1 MSLLTSNYL
10 TPHGREEE
18 WRFTPLKR
26 LAGLHDLSVDIADH
40 ISISSKAALAA
51 GVSLTTPDSAE
62 FPPGYASNDVVTNR
76 IRQNVKK
83 ISLLSIDKDIELSEP
98 IFLKRSCGNTAELS
112 RLVIQ
117 AGVNSRATV
126 IIENNGSAQIGEEI
140 EISLAAGASL
150 NFITLQEWD
159 RNAVHVGQHHAIIA
173 KDAQFTSYVVSIGG
187 SVVRISPTV
196 EFTGPGAFADLY
208 GISLIGH
215 FLTASIISVPA
226 AIMYANIMMPSDQK
240 TEDQNQ
246 IKESSLYKSTL
257 DALTR
262 GTQDGL
268 NITLSIAALLLVLI
282 SLVTL
287 VNFALTGLP
296 LIGGE
301 FISLERVAGWIF
313 SPIAWCMGIPWSEAQ
328 LGGSLLGVKT
338 ILNEFVAYVNLAGI
352 DASDLSEKSRLI
364 MLYALCGFAN
374 LSSVGILLSGISAM
388 VPERKDDLISVS
400 GKALVGATLAS
411 CFTGLVVGIIS

>member
-1 MSLLTSNYL
+1 MTYYPEIIIGGVALIFLGVIFSDNIKKINLKYLLNAIVLQFLLAILLIKVPLITSFFESLSQGVLALKAATDQGTGFVFGYL
-10 TPHGREEE
+10 ADGAPKPFEVVNPASANI
-18 WRFTPLKR
+18 FIFS
-26 LAGLHDLSVDIADH
+26 GLMLIIVVS
-40 ISISSKAALAA
+40 ALAA
-51 GVSLTTPDSAE
+51 ILWHWRVLPIVIKAISTL
-62 FPPGYASNDVVTNR
+62 F
-76 IRQNVKK
+76 KK
-83 ISLLSIDKDIELSEP
+83 P
-98 IFLKRSCGNTAELS
+98 
-112 RLVIQ
+112 
-117 AGVNSRATV
+117 
-126 IIENNGSAQIGEEI
+126 
-140 EISLAAGASL
+140 L
-150 NFITLQEWD
+150 N
-159 RNAVHVGQHHAIIA
+159 
-173 KDAQFTSYVVSIGG
+173 IGG
-187 SVVRISPTV
+187 PVGLSATANIIFGQVEAPLLIKPYLKKMTRHELLTLMIVGMSTISGGVMVVYT
-196 EFTGPGAFADLY
+196 TMLADLY

>member
-1 MSLLTSNYL
+1 MTYYLQIIIGALALISLGVMFSDNIKKINLKYLFNAIALQFLLAILLIKVPLITSFFESLSQGVLALKAATDQGTGFVFGYL
-10 TPHGREEE
+10 ADGAPKPFEVVNPASANI
-18 WRFTPLKR
+18 FIFS
-26 LAGLHDLSVDIADH
+26 GLMLIIVVS
-40 ISISSKAALAA
+40 ALAA
-51 GVSLTTPDSAE
+51 ILWHWRVLPIVIKAISTL
-62 FPPGYASNDVVTNR
+62 F
-76 IRQNVKK
+76 KK
-83 ISLLSIDKDIELSEP
+83 P
-98 IFLKRSCGNTAELS
+98 
-112 RLVIQ
+112 
-117 AGVNSRATV
+117 
-126 IIENNGSAQIGEEI
+126 
-140 EISLAAGASL
+140 L
-150 NFITLQEWD
+150 N
-159 RNAVHVGQHHAIIA
+159 
-173 KDAQFTSYVVSIGG
+173 IGG
-187 SVVRISPTV
+187 PVGLSATANIIFGQVEAPLLIKPYLKKMTRHELLTLMIVGMSTISGGVMVVYT
-196 EFTGPGAFADLY
+196 TMLADLY

-226 AIMYANIMMPSDQK
+226 AIMYANIMMPSNQK
-240 TEDQNQ
+240 TEDQNE

-301 FISLERVAGWIF
+301 VISLERIAGWIF

>member
-1 MSLLTSNYL
+1 MTYYPQIIIGAFALIALGVIFSDNIKQINLKYLLNAIILQFLLAILLIKVPLITSFFESLSQGVLALKAATDQGTGFVFGYL
-10 TPHGREEE
+10 ADGAPKPFEVVNPASANI
-18 WRFTPLKR
+18 FIFS
-26 LAGLHDLSVDIADH
+26 GLMLIIVVS
-40 ISISSKAALAA
+40 ALAA
-51 GVSLTTPDSAE
+51 ILWHWRVLPIIIKAVSTL
-62 FPPGYASNDVVTNR
+62 F
-76 IRQNVKK
+76 KK
-83 ISLLSIDKDIELSEP
+83 P
-98 IFLKRSCGNTAELS
+98 
-112 RLVIQ
+112 
-117 AGVNSRATV
+117 
-126 IIENNGSAQIGEEI
+126 
-140 EISLAAGASL
+140 L
-150 NFITLQEWD
+150 N
-159 RNAVHVGQHHAIIA
+159 
-173 KDAQFTSYVVSIGG
+173 IGG
-187 SVVRISPTV
+187 PVGLSATANIIFGQVEAPLLIKPYLKKMTRHELLTLMIVGMSTISGGVMVVYT
-196 EFTGPGAFADLY
+196 TMLADLY
-208 GISLIGH
+208 GVSLIGH

-226 AIMYANIMMPSDQK
+226 AIMYANIMMPSDEK
-240 TEDQNQ
+240 TEDQNK

-282 SLVTL
+282 ALVAL

-301 FISLERVAGWIF
+301 VISLERIAGWIF

-338 ILNEFVAYVNLAGI
+338 ILNEFVAYVKLAGI
-352 DASDLSEKSRLI
+352 NANDLSEKSRLI

-411 CFTGLVVGIIS
+411 CFTGLVVGIIY

>member
-1 MSLLTSNYL
+1 MTYYPQIIIGAFALISLGVIFSDNIKQINLKYLLNAIILQFLLAILLIKVPLITSFFESLSQGVLALKAATDQGTGFVFGYL
-10 TPHGREEE
+10 ADGAPKPFEVVNPASANI
-18 WRFTPLKR
+18 FIFS
-26 LAGLHDLSVDIADH
+26 GLMLIIVVS
-40 ISISSKAALAA
+40 ALAA
-51 GVSLTTPDSAE
+51 ILWHWRVLPIIIKAVSTL
-62 FPPGYASNDVVTNR
+62 F
-76 IRQNVKK
+76 KK
-83 ISLLSIDKDIELSEP
+83 P
-98 IFLKRSCGNTAELS
+98 
-112 RLVIQ
+112 
-117 AGVNSRATV
+117 
-126 IIENNGSAQIGEEI
+126 
-140 EISLAAGASL
+140 L
-150 NFITLQEWD
+150 N
-159 RNAVHVGQHHAIIA
+159 
-173 KDAQFTSYVVSIGG
+173 IGG
-187 SVVRISPTV
+187 PVGLSATANIIFGQVEAPLLIKPYLKKMTRHELLTLMIVGMSTISGGVMVVYT
-196 EFTGPGAFADLY
+196 TMLADLY
-208 GISLIGH
+208 GVSLIGH

-226 AIMYANIMMPSDQK
+226 AIMYANIMMPSDEK
-240 TEDQNQ
+240 TEDQNK

-282 SLVTL
+282 AVVAL

-301 FISLERVAGWIF
+301 VISLERIAGWIF

-338 ILNEFVAYVNLAGI
+338 ILNEFVAYVKLAGI
-352 DASDLSEKSRLI
+352 NANDLSEKSRLI

-411 CFTGLVVGIIS
+411 CFTGLVVGIIY

>member
-1 MSLLTSNYL
+1 MTYYPQIIIGGVALIFLGVIFSDNIKKINLKYLLNAIVLQFLLAILLIKVPLITSFFESLSQGVLALKAATDQGTGFVFGYL
-10 TPHGREEE
+10 ADGAPKPFEVVNPASANI
-18 WRFTPLKR
+18 FIFS
-26 LAGLHDLSVDIADH
+26 GLMLIIVVS
-40 ISISSKAALAA
+40 ALAA
-51 GVSLTTPDSAE
+51 ILWHWRVLPIVNKAISTL
-62 FPPGYASNDVVTNR
+62 F
-76 IRQNVKK
+76 KK
-83 ISLLSIDKDIELSEP
+83 P
-98 IFLKRSCGNTAELS
+98 
-112 RLVIQ
+112 
-117 AGVNSRATV
+117 
-126 IIENNGSAQIGEEI
+126 
-140 EISLAAGASL
+140 L
-150 NFITLQEWD
+150 N
-159 RNAVHVGQHHAIIA
+159 
-173 KDAQFTSYVVSIGG
+173 IGG
-187 SVVRISPTV
+187 PVGLSATANIIFGQVEAPLLIKPYLKKMTRHELLTLMIVGMSTISGGVMVVYT
-196 EFTGPGAFADLY
+196 TMLADLY

>member
-1 MSLLTSNYL
+1 MTYYPQIIIGGLALIFLGAIFSDNIKKINLKYLLNAIVLQFLLAILLIKVPLITSFFESLSQGVLALKAATDQGTGFVFGYL
-10 TPHGREEE
+10 ADGAPKPFEVVNPASANI
-18 WRFTPLKR
+18 FIFS
-26 LAGLHDLSVDIADH
+26 GLMLIIVVS
-40 ISISSKAALAA
+40 ALAA
-51 GVSLTTPDSAE
+51 ILWHWRVLPIVIKAISTL
-62 FPPGYASNDVVTNR
+62 F
-76 IRQNVKK
+76 KK
-83 ISLLSIDKDIELSEP
+83 P
-98 IFLKRSCGNTAELS
+98 
-112 RLVIQ
+112 
-117 AGVNSRATV
+117 
-126 IIENNGSAQIGEEI
+126 
-140 EISLAAGASL
+140 L
-150 NFITLQEWD
+150 N
-159 RNAVHVGQHHAIIA
+159 
-173 KDAQFTSYVVSIGG
+173 IGG
-187 SVVRISPTV
+187 PVGLSATANIIFGQVEAPLLIKPYLKKMTRHELLTLMIVGMSTISGGVMVVYT
-196 EFTGPGAFADLY
+196 TMLADLY